1 MNMKMTEKERMKCL
15 NVLTDADIKYHKKR
29 FENDK
34 LLAQLIMNGN
44 SIGVPYG
51 SLHNDELIKTVYNE
65 CQHNLERFDVQEI
78 LGWVMK
84 QPSNDW
90 FRV

>member
-1 MNMKMTEKERMKCL
+1 MKMTEAQRLKCL
-15 NVLTDADIKYHKKR
+15 NVLADNDIRYYKR
-29 FENDK
+29 GFETVDK
-34 LLAQLIMNGN
+34 LIAKLVLNGN

-51 SLHNDELIKTVYNE
+51 SLHNDELIKVVYSE

-78 LGWVMK
+78 LNWVMK